1 MGRGLAEILKE
12 VYRIVLF
19 SIVLFHRE
27 GKLWICEDI
36 RKRTWMLW
44 EAGMLCG
51 NGQQLAAAKKRLGR
65 HMRDRNAGQ
74 QKKTALSTGRRIWWG
89 AYADAETRGIWFILP
104 PETGHPTNLI
114 NFYLSGFNTY
124 IQGIIGGSIQNGCP
138 AGSIITRQRSSYWY
152 SDKLAPHDKAYFTP
166 SSTSWTWKSKCAICC
181 CASRVAGHTGGT

>member
-1 MGRGLAEILKE
+1 MRRHQKKDMDAMRRGNAMRQWTAAGCRKKTTGKTYAWQECWSVENKL
-12 VYRIVLF
+12 RWVLDVEF
-19 SIVLFHRE
+19 D
-27 GKLWICEDI
+27 ED
-36 RKRTWMLW
+36 
-44 EAGMLCG
+44 
-51 NGQQLAAAKKRLGR
+51 
-65 HMRDRNAGQ
+65 HMRMRKQGGYD
-74 QKKTALSTGRRIWWG
+74 LS
-89 AYADAETRGIWFILP
+89 FP

-181 CASRVAGHTGGT
+181 CASSVAGHTGGT